1 MGLGDGLAILMT
13 GCVFNSKSML
23 IIVLLSFLIMSATG
37 ITGVIIKKTKLKTKL
52 PFLPFLLMIH
62 LIHHNSQ
69 FYYFAYAF
77 VYLKNY

>member
-52 PFLPFLLMIH
+52 PFLPFLLMGEVVF
-62 LIHHNSQ
+62 LIIQ
-69 FYYFAYAF
+69 R
-77 VYLKNY
+77 